1 MVNGI
6 PLKKES
12 NDFKLSLKT
21 SSPVRVEL
29 LENALLHLA
38 KIEGVH
44 IGHLGNLQYI
54 HTEISLTIINAEGQ
68 PISSQ
73 NYP

>member
-6 PLKKES
+6 PLKRES
-12 NDFKLSLKT
+12 YDFKLSLKN

-38 KIEGVH
+38 KLEGVH

-54 HTEISLTIINAEGQ
+54 HTEILHTNAEGQ